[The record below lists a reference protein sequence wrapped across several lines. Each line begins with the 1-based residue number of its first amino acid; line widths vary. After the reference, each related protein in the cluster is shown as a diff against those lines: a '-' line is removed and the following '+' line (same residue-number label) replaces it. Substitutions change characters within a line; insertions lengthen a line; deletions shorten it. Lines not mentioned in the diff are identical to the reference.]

1 MKEKK
6 HINLNHCNMNW
17 VRLLKATAIV
27 FLTFILP
34 ILMIN
39 LIGIEMFAIGL
50 LFMLLAVAVLEA
62 YVLLKLFNK
71 S

>member
-1 MKEKK
+1 
-6 HINLNHCNMNW
+6 MNW

-27 FLTFILP
+27 FLTFIIP

-39 LIGIEMFAIGL
+39 IIGIEMFAIGL

>member
-1 MKEKK
+1 
-6 HINLNHCNMNW
+6 MNW